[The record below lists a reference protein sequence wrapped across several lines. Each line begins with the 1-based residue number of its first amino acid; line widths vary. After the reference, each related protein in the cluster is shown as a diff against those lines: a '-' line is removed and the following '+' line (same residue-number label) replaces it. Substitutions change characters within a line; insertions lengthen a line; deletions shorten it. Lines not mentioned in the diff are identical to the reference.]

1 MRAPLRRPGARS
13 VFEGSRQALSAR
25 TRFTMS
31 KMARSATY
39 DAVLGATEAVE
50 GRPFA
55 DPGRTDADA
64 AVMRAML
71 RREREDAWAWA
82 ATRASSISIRA
93 DGSRGE
99 RRQYLA
105 VPDKEALLH
114 ARDVTAVVLFA
125 LEHEVASAFPRYASA
140 GLLSYFDLE
149 LDDGSYGFGNLILF
163 WTPDVPPEWFT
174 NLAHERAVSVSP
186 QHYHSIRL
194 HKGTIAGPFLGDG
207 ELSIERTKYF

>member
-1 MRAPLRRPGARS
+1 MSEMTR
-13 VFEGSRQALSAR
+13 SAR
-25 TRFTMS
+25 
-31 KMARSATY
+31 Y
-39 DAVLGATEAVE
+39 DAILGSTEPAE

-55 DPGRTDADA
+55 DPERTHADA

-71 RREREDAWAWA
+71 DRQRDDARSWTASRA
-82 ATRASSISIRA
+82 ASISFRA

-105 VPDKEALLH
+105 VPDKHALLR
-114 ARDVTAVVLFA
+114 ARDVTAIGFFGQARECDHAALFD
-125 LEHEVASAFPRYASA
+125 LEGQVASAFPRYASA

-163 WTPDVPPEWFT
+163 WTPDVPPEWFACA
-174 NLAHERAVSVSP
+174 AHERAVSVSP

-194 HKGTIAGPFLGDG
+194 HKGTIAGPFLGEG
-207 ELSIERTKYF
+207 QLEIERTKYFDFDSDPFWRGLRVFG